1 MDGYTRY
8 RFTGVNRAHQT
19 VHGSLVAKN
28 KTLAKI
34 ELFKQHIHV
43 KKIIRDNKKI
53 ARISYQTITRFTRSL
68 SALLKA
74 HLPLVQAL
82 ELLEHSEANP
92 RMRSVLKN
100 LQHDV
105 QTGIPLAHACRKH
118 PRYFT
123 ALFCHIVYVGERS
136 GSLTRLLNQ
145 LASHREAEGR
155 MKKKIRAAMTYPLAI
170 LSVACCVTLGL
181 LLFVVPQ
188 FQTLFASFDAAL
200 PKATLSL
207 IWLASA
213 LKNYGL
219 MLFVVILISAYG
231 CRYLHVRTDKI
242 AYMCDD
248 LKLRVPLLGHI
259 TRLAMLTRIT
269 QTLSILLSAGL
280 PLVDA
285 IGVCANLA
293 ANRRYTQSLL
303 TIQTQLTEGYP
314 LQRAFEETGLYP
326 AMMTQLIGMGEASG
340 RLESMLEHVAEQQRD
355 ALHHAM
361 QTLSSLFEPCL
372 MALLGLWVGGLIVA
386 LYLPIFQLGGLVS

>member
-43 KKIIRDNKKI
+43 KKLMRDNKKI
-53 ARISYQTITRFTRSL
+53 ARITYHTITGFTRGL
-68 SALLKA
+68 GALLKA
-74 HLPLVQAL
+74 HIPLIQAL
-82 ELLEHSEANP
+82 ELLEHSEDNP
-92 RMRSVLKN
+92 RMRCLLKN

-123 ALFCHIVYVGERS
+123 SLFCHIIHMGERS
-136 GSLTRLLNQ
+136 GSLVILLNQ

-155 MKKKIRAAMTYPLAI
+155 MKKKIRATMAYPLAI

-181 LLFVVPQ
+181 LIFVVPQ
-188 FQTLFASFDAAL
+188 FQTLFTSFDATL

-207 IWLASA
+207 IWLSSA
-213 LKNYGL
+213 LKSYGL
-219 MLFVVILISAYG
+219 MMFMMILVSVYAG
-231 CRYLHVRTDKI
+231 RYLHAHAPKLAWI
-242 AYMCDD
+242 CDD
-248 LKLRVPLLGHI
+248 LKLRVPLLGTI
-259 TRLAMLTRIT
+259 LRLAMFSRIT

-303 TIQTQLTEGYP
+303 TIQTQLTEGHP
-314 LQRAFEETGLYP
+314 LQHAFEETGLYP

-340 RLESMLEHVAEQQRD
+340 RLESMLKHLAEQQRD
-355 ALHHAM
+355 ALQHAM
-361 QTLSSLFEPCL
+361 QTFSGLFEPCL

>member
-8 RFTGVNRAHQT
+8 RFTGVNRAKQT

-28 KTLAKI
+28 KTLAKV

-43 KKIIRDNKKI
+43 KKIIRDNKTI
-53 ARISYQTITRFTRSL
+53 ARITYHTITRFTRSL

-74 HLPLVQAL
+74 HIPLVQAL
-82 ELLEHSEANP
+82 ELLEHGETNP
-92 RMRSVLKN
+92 RMRYILKSI
-100 LQHDV
+100 QHDV
-105 QTGIPLAHACRKH
+105 KTGIPLAHACRKH

-136 GSLTRLLNQ
+136 GSLTLLLNQ

-155 MKKKIRAAMTYPLAI
+155 MQKKIRAAMTYPLAI

-188 FQTLFASFDAAL
+188 FQTLFASFDATL
-200 PKATLSL
+200 PQATLSL
-207 IWLASA
+207 IWLSHA
-213 LKNYGL
+213 LKNDGL
-219 MLFVVILISAYG
+219 ILFALILIAAYG
-231 CRYLHVRTDKI
+231 CRYLHARTHKI
-242 AYMCDD
+242 ASICDD
-248 LKLRVPLLGHI
+248 LKLRIPLLGNI
-259 TRLAMLTRIT
+259 SRLAMFSRIT

-303 TIQTQLTEGYP
+303 TIQTQLTEGHP
-314 LQRAFEETGLYP
+314 LQRAFEDTGLYP
-326 AMMTQLIGMGEASG
+326 AMMTQLMGMGEASG
-340 RLESMLEHVAEQQRD
+340 KLESMLKHLAEQQRD
-355 ALHHAM
+355 ALEHAM
-361 QTLSSLFEPCL
+361 QTFSGLFEPCL